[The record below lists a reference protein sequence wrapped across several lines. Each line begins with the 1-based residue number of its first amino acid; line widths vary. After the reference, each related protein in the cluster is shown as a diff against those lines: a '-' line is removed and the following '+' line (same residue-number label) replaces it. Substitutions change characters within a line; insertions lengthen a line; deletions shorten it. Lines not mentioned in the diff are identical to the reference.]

1 MLWNFNFNLPT
12 SIEFGNGKV
21 KNIGKRAKELGG
33 KKALLITDKG
43 LAQTGIL
50 EKVTASLDQEGV
62 QYIVFDEISPNP
74 KDVDCE
80 KAYHRFKDKGI
91 DLLIGLGGGS
101 SMDTAKA
108 IGTLLTNEGEL
119 RDRYGV
125 DLLDREIPPLI
136 CIPTT
141 SGTGSE
147 VTRGSVI
154 TDTVTKQKMAILDLK
169 IAPKLA
175 LVDPEL
181 TLSLPKS
188 ITAATG
194 MDALTH
200 AIEAYTCKPSQ
211 PISDALSLYAIEL
224 IAKYLPLA
232 VENGNDLEARKNM
245 LLASLVAGVAF
256 DNTDLGA
263 VHAMAEPL
271 GGLYDTPH
279 GVANSI
285 FLPYVFEFNIPSN
298 PEKHAMVATKLSA
311 NKEGKTTE
319 ELAYEGVVLLKEM
332 AAKIGIPTLRD
343 LGNVNPDDFP
353 FLAEGA
359 FEHLCT
365 QANSRELTKEDY
377 LKLFQKT
384 YEAKNTSL
392 IENV

>member
-1 MLWNFNFNLPT
+1 MIWDFNFNQPT

-50 EKVTASLDQEGV
+50 QKVTDSLDQESV
-62 QYIVFDEISPNP
+62 NYIVFDEITPNP
-74 KDVDCE
+74 KDVDCHR
-80 KAYHRFKDKGI
+80 AYQQFKDEEI

-108 IGTLLTNEGEL
+108 IGTLLTHGGEL
-119 RDRYGV
+119 RDRYGLN
-125 DLLDREIPPLI
+125 LLDREITPLI

-147 VTRGSVI
+147 VTTGSVI
-154 TDTVTKQKMAILDLK
+154 TDTVTKQKEAILDIKL
-169 IAPKLA
+169 APKLA
-175 LVDPEL
+175 ILDPEL
-181 TLSLPKS
+181 TLTLPKS

-200 AIEAYTCKPSQ
+200 AIEAYTSNIAE

-232 VENGNDLEARKNM
+232 VENGTDLEARKNM
-245 LLASLVAGVAF
+245 LVASLIAGMAF
-256 DNTDLGA
+256 DNADLGA

-285 FLPYVFEFNIPSN
+285 FLPHVFEFNIPSN
-298 PEKHAMVATKLSA
+298 LEKHAIVAEKLGA

-319 ELAYEGVVLLKEM
+319 EIAYDGVVLLKEL
-332 AAKIGIPTLRD
+332 ARKIGIPDFRD
-343 LGNVNPDDFP
+343 LSNVNPEDFP

-359 FEHLCT
+359 SVHLCT
-365 QANSRELTKEDY
+365 QANSRKVTPADY
-377 LKLFQKT
+377 LELFQKT
-384 YEAKNTSL
+384 YEAKNTTL
-392 IENV
+392 I

>member
-1 MLWNFNFNLPT
+1 MIWDFNFNLPT

-50 EKVTASLDQEGV
+50 QKVTDSLDQEGV
-62 QYIVFDEISPNP
+62 NYIVFDEITPNP
-74 KDVDCE
+74 KDVDCQR
-80 KAYHRFKDKGI
+80 AYQQFKDEEI

-108 IGTLLTNEGEL
+108 IGTLLTHGGEL

-125 DLLDREIPPLI
+125 NLLEREITPLI

-147 VTRGSVI
+147 VTTGSVI
-154 TDTVTKQKMAILDLK
+154 TDTVTKQKEAILDIKL
-169 IAPKLA
+169 APKLA
-175 LVDPEL
+175 ILDPEL
-181 TLSLPKS
+181 TLTLPKS

-200 AIEAYTCKPSQ
+200 AIEAYTSNIAE

-245 LLASLVAGVAF
+245 LVASLIAGMAF
-256 DNTDLGA
+256 DNADLGA

-285 FLPYVFEFNIPSN
+285 FLPHVFEFNIPSN
-298 PEKHAMVATKLSA
+298 PEKHAIVAEKLGA
-311 NKEGKTTE
+311 NKEGKTIE
-319 ELAYEGVVLLKEM
+319 EAAYDGVILLKEL
-332 AAKIGIPTLRD
+332 ARKIGIPDFRD
-343 LGNVNPDDFP
+343 LSNVNPEDFP

-359 FEHLCT
+359 SVHLCT
-365 QANSRELTKEDY
+365 QSNSRKVTPADY
-377 LKLFQKT
+377 LELFQKT
-384 YEAKNTSL
+384 YEAKNTTL
-392 IENV
+392 I

>member
-1 MLWNFNFNLPT
+1 MLWDFHFNLPT

-33 KKALLITDKG
+33 NKALIITDKG

-50 EKVTASLDQEGV
+50 EKITQSLDQEGV
-62 QYIVFDEISPNP
+62 NYIVYDEISPNP

-80 KAYHRFKDKGI
+80 SAYQQFKNENI

-108 IGTLLTNEGEL
+108 IGTLFTHGGEL
-119 RDRYGV
+119 RERYGV
-125 DLLDREIPPLI
+125 NLLEREIPPLI

-154 TDTVTKQKMAILDLK
+154 TDTVTKQKEAILDLK

-181 TLSLPKS
+181 TLTLPKS

-200 AIEAYTCKPSQ
+200 AIEAYTCKVAQ
-211 PISDALSLYAIEL
+211 PLSDALGLYAIEL

-232 VENGNDLEARKNM
+232 VENGHDLEARKNM
-245 LLASLVAGVAF
+245 LLGSLVAGIAF

-285 FLPYVFEFNIPSN
+285 FLPHVFEFNIPSN
-298 PEKHAMVATKLSA
+298 PEKHAMVAIKLGA
-311 NKEGKTTE
+311 NPEGKTIE
-319 ELAYEGVVLLKEM
+319 ETAYEGVVLLKEL
-332 AAKIGIPTLRD
+332 ANKIGIPSFRD
-343 LGNVNPDDFP
+343 LGKVNTEDFP

-359 FEHLCT
+359 FKHLCT
-365 QANSRELTKEDY
+365 QANSRDLTKEDY
-377 LKLFQKT
+377 LNLFQKT
-384 YEAKNTSL
+384 YEVKTTTL
-392 IENV
+392 IEN

>member
-1 MLWNFNFNLPT
+1 MMIWDFNFNIPT
-12 SIEFGNGKV
+12 SIEFGGGKV

-50 EKVTASLDQEGV
+50 QKVIDSLDQEGV
-62 QYIVFDEISPNP
+62 NYIVFDEITPNP
-74 KDVDCE
+74 KDVDCQR
-80 KAYHRFKDKGI
+80 AYEQFKDEEI

-108 IGTLLTNEGEL
+108 IGTLLTHGGEL
-119 RDRYGV
+119 RERYGV
-125 DLLDREIPPLI
+125 NLLEREITPLI

-147 VTRGSVI
+147 VTTGSVI
-154 TDTVTKQKMAILDLK
+154 TDTVTKQKEAILDIRL
-169 IAPKLA
+169 APKLA
-175 LVDPEL
+175 ILDPEL
-181 TLSLPKS
+181 TLTLPKS

-200 AIEAYTCKPSQ
+200 AIEAYTSNIAE
-211 PISDALSLYAIEL
+211 PISDALSLYSIEL

-232 VENGNDLEARKNM
+232 VENGNDLEGRKNM
-245 LLASLVAGVAF
+245 LVASLIAGMAF
-256 DNTDLGA
+256 NHADLGA

-285 FLPYVFEFNIPSN
+285 FLPHVFEFNIPSN
-298 PEKHAMVATKLSA
+298 PEKHAIVAEKLGA
-311 NKEGKTTE
+311 IKEGKTIE
-319 ELAYEGVVLLKEM
+319 ETAYEGVVLLKEL
-332 AAKIGIPTLRD
+332 ARKIGIPDFRD
-343 LGNVNPDDFP
+343 LNNVKPEDFR

-359 FEHLCT
+359 AVHLCT
-365 QANSRELTKEDY
+365 QTNSRKVTREDY
-377 LKLFQKT
+377 LTLFQKT
-384 YEAKNTSL
+384 YEAKNTTL
-392 IENV
+392 I

>member
-1 MLWNFNFNLPT
+1 MMIWDFNFNIPT
-12 SIEFGNGKV
+12 SIEFGAGKV

-50 EKVTASLDQEGV
+50 QKVTDSLDQEGV
-62 QYIVFDEISPNP
+62 NYIVFDEITPNP
-74 KDVDCE
+74 KDVDCQR
-80 KAYHRFKDKGI
+80 AYEQFKDEEI

-108 IGTLLTNEGEL
+108 IGTLLTHGGEL
-119 RDRYGV
+119 RERYGV
-125 DLLDREIPPLI
+125 NLLDQEITPLI

-147 VTRGSVI
+147 VTTGSVI
-154 TDTVTKQKMAILDLK
+154 TDTVTKQKEAILDIRL
-169 IAPKLA
+169 APKLA
-175 LVDPEL
+175 ILDPEL
-181 TLSLPKS
+181 TLTLPKS

-200 AIEAYTCKPSQ
+200 AIEAYTSNIAE
-211 PISDALSLYAIEL
+211 PISDALSLYSIEL

-232 VENGNDLEARKNM
+232 VENGNDLEGRKNM
-245 LLASLVAGVAF
+245 LVASLIAGMAF
-256 DNTDLGA
+256 NHADLGA

-285 FLPYVFEFNIPSN
+285 FLPHVFEFNIPSN
-298 PEKHAMVATKLSA
+298 LEKHAIVAEKLGA
-311 NKEGKTTE
+311 NKEGKTIE
-319 ELAYEGVVLLKEM
+319 ETAYEGVVLLKEL
-332 AAKIGIPTLRD
+332 ARKIGIPDFRD
-343 LGNVNPDDFP
+343 LNNVNPEDFP

-359 FEHLCT
+359 AVHLCT
-365 QANSRELTKEDY
+365 QTNSRKVTREDY
-377 LKLFQKT
+377 LALFQKT
-384 YEAKNTSL
+384 YEAKNTTL
-392 IENV
+392 I

>member
-1 MLWNFNFNLPT
+1 MMIWDFNFNLPT

-50 EKVTASLDQEGV
+50 QKVTDSLDQEGV
-62 QYIVFDEISPNP
+62 NYIVFDEITPNP
-74 KDVDCE
+74 KDVDCQR
-80 KAYHRFKDKGI
+80 AYQQFKDEEI

-108 IGTLLTNEGEL
+108 IGTLLTHGGEL

-125 DLLDREIPPLI
+125 NLLEREITPLI

-147 VTRGSVI
+147 VTTGSVI
-154 TDTVTKQKMAILDLK
+154 TDTVTKQKEAILDIKL
-169 IAPKLA
+169 APKLA
-175 LVDPEL
+175 ILDPEL
-181 TLSLPKS
+181 TLTLPKS

-200 AIEAYTCKPSQ
+200 AIEAYTSNIAE

-245 LLASLVAGVAF
+245 LVASLIAGMAF
-256 DNTDLGA
+256 DNADLGA

-285 FLPYVFEFNIPSN
+285 FLPHVFEFNIPSN
-298 PEKHAMVATKLSA
+298 PEKHAIVAEKLGA
-311 NKEGKTTE
+311 NKEGKTIE
-319 ELAYEGVVLLKEM
+319 EAAYDGVILLKEL
-332 AAKIGIPTLRD
+332 ARKIGIPDFRD
-343 LGNVNPDDFP
+343 LSNVNPEDFP

-359 FEHLCT
+359 SVHLCT
-365 QANSRELTKEDY
+365 QSNSRKVTPADY
-377 LKLFQKT
+377 LELFQKT
-384 YEAKNTSL
+384 YEAKNTTL
-392 IENV
+392 I

>member
-1 MLWNFNFNLPT
+1 MMIWDFNFNLPT

-50 EKVTASLDQEGV
+50 QKVTDSLDQEGV
-62 QYIVFDEISPNP
+62 NYIVFDEITPNP
-74 KDVDCE
+74 KDVDCHR
-80 KAYHRFKDKGI
+80 AYQQFKDEEI

-108 IGTLLTNEGEL
+108 IGTLLTHGGEL
-119 RDRYGV
+119 RDRYGFN
-125 DLLDREIPPLI
+125 LLEREITPLI

-147 VTRGSVI
+147 VTTGSVI
-154 TDTVTKQKMAILDLK
+154 TDTVTKQKEAILDIRL
-169 IAPKLA
+169 APKLA
-175 LVDPEL
+175 ILDPEL
-181 TLSLPKS
+181 TLTLPKS

-200 AIEAYTCKPSQ
+200 AIEAYTSNIAE
-211 PISDALSLYAIEL
+211 PISDALSLYSIEL

-232 VENGNDLEARKNM
+232 VENGNDLEGRKNM
-245 LLASLVAGVAF
+245 LVASLIAGMAF
-256 DNTDLGA
+256 NHADLGA

-285 FLPYVFEFNIPSN
+285 FLPHVFEFNIPSN
-298 PEKHAMVATKLSA
+298 PEKHAIVAEKLGA
-311 NKEGKTTE
+311 NKEGKTIE
-319 ELAYEGVVLLKEM
+319 ETAYEGVVLLKEL
-332 AAKIGIPTLRD
+332 ARKIGIPDFRD
-343 LGNVNPDDFP
+343 LNNINPEDFP

-359 FEHLCT
+359 SVHLCT
-365 QANSRELTKEDY
+365 QTNSRKVTPADY
-377 LKLFQKT
+377 LELFQKT
-384 YEAKNTSL
+384 YEAKNTTL
-392 IENV
+392 I

>member
-1 MLWNFNFNLPT
+1 MIWDFNFNLPT

-21 KNIGKRAKELGG
+21 KNIGKRAKELGR

-50 EKVTASLDQEGV
+50 QKVTDSLDQEGV
-62 QYIVFDEISPNP
+62 NYIVFDEITPNP
-74 KDVDCE
+74 KDVDCHR
-80 KAYHRFKDKGI
+80 AYQQFKDEEI

-108 IGTLLTNEGEL
+108 IGTLLTHGGEL

-125 DLLDREIPPLI
+125 NLLEREITPLI

-147 VTRGSVI
+147 VTTGSVI
-154 TDTVTKQKMAILDLK
+154 TDTVTKQKEAILDIRL
-169 IAPKLA
+169 APKLA
-175 LVDPEL
+175 ILDPEL
-181 TLSLPKS
+181 TLTLPKS

-200 AIEAYTCKPSQ
+200 AIEAYTSNIAE

-232 VENGNDLEARKNM
+232 VENGNNLEARKNM
-245 LLASLVAGVAF
+245 LVASLIAGMAF
-256 DNTDLGA
+256 NHADLGA

-285 FLPYVFEFNIPSN
+285 FLPHVFEFNIPSN
-298 PEKHAMVATKLSA
+298 PEKHAIVAEKLGA
-311 NKEGKTTE
+311 NKEGKTIE
-319 ELAYEGVVLLKEM
+319 ETAYEGVVLLKEL
-332 AAKIGIPTLRD
+332 ARKIGIPDFRD
-343 LGNVNPDDFP
+343 LNNINPEDFP

-359 FEHLCT
+359 SVHLCT
-365 QANSRELTKEDY
+365 QTNSRKVTPADY
-377 LKLFQKT
+377 LELFQKT
-384 YEAKNTSL
+384 YEAKNTIL
-392 IENV
+392 I

>member
-1 MLWNFNFNLPT
+1 MMIWDFNFNLPT

-50 EKVTASLDQEGV
+50 QKVTDSLDQESV
-62 QYIVFDEISPNP
+62 NYIVFDEITPNP
-74 KDVDCE
+74 KDVDCHR
-80 KAYHRFKDKGI
+80 AYQQFKDEEI

-108 IGTLLTNEGEL
+108 IGTLLTHGGEL
-119 RDRYGV
+119 RDRYGLN
-125 DLLDREIPPLI
+125 LLEREITPLI

-147 VTRGSVI
+147 VTTGSVI
-154 TDTVTKQKMAILDLK
+154 TDTVTKQKEAILDIKL
-169 IAPKLA
+169 APKLA
-175 LVDPEL
+175 ILDPEL
-181 TLSLPKS
+181 TLTLPKS

-200 AIEAYTCKPSQ
+200 AIEAYTSNIAE

-232 VENGNDLEARKNM
+232 VENGTDLEARKNM
-245 LLASLVAGVAF
+245 LVASLIAGMAF
-256 DNTDLGA
+256 DNADLGA

-285 FLPYVFEFNIPSN
+285 FLPHVFEFNIPSN
-298 PEKHAMVATKLSA
+298 LEKHAIVAEKLGA
-311 NKEGKTTE
+311 NKEGKTIE
-319 ELAYEGVVLLKEM
+319 ETAYDGVVLLKEL
-332 AAKIGIPTLRD
+332 ARKIGIPDFRD
-343 LGNVNPDDFP
+343 LSNVNPEDFP

-359 FEHLCT
+359 SVHLCT
-365 QANSRELTKEDY
+365 QANSRKVTPADY
-377 LKLFQKT
+377 LELFQKT
-384 YEAKNTSL
+384 YEAKNTTL
-392 IENV
+392 I

>member
-1 MLWNFNFNLPT
+1 MMIWDFNFNQPT

-50 EKVTASLDQEGV
+50 QKVTDSLDQESV
-62 QYIVFDEISPNP
+62 NYIVFDEITPNP
-74 KDVDCE
+74 KDVDCHR
-80 KAYHRFKDKGI
+80 AYQQFKDEEI

-108 IGTLLTNEGEL
+108 IGTLLTHGGEL
-119 RDRYGV
+119 RDRYGLN
-125 DLLDREIPPLI
+125 LLDREITPLI

-147 VTRGSVI
+147 VTTGSVI
-154 TDTVTKQKMAILDLK
+154 TDTVTKQKEAILDIKL
-169 IAPKLA
+169 APKLA
-175 LVDPEL
+175 ILDPEL
-181 TLSLPKS
+181 TLTLPKS

-200 AIEAYTCKPSQ
+200 AIEAYTSNIAE

-232 VENGNDLEARKNM
+232 VENGTDLEARKNM
-245 LLASLVAGVAF
+245 LVASLIAGMAF
-256 DNTDLGA
+256 DNADLGA

-285 FLPYVFEFNIPSN
+285 FLPHVFEFNIPSN
-298 PEKHAMVATKLSA
+298 LEKHAIVAEKLGA

-319 ELAYEGVVLLKEM
+319 EIAYDGVVLLKEL
-332 AAKIGIPTLRD
+332 ARKIGIPDFRD
-343 LGNVNPDDFP
+343 LSNVNPEDFP

-359 FEHLCT
+359 SVHLCT
-365 QANSRELTKEDY
+365 QANSRKVTPADY
-377 LKLFQKT
+377 LELFQKT
-384 YEAKNTSL
+384 YEAKNTTL
-392 IENV
+392 I

>member
-1 MLWNFNFNLPT
+1 MLWDFHFNLPT

-21 KNIGKRAKELGG
+21 KNIGKRVKELGG
-33 KKALLITDKG
+33 NKALIITDKG
-43 LAQTGIL
+43 LAKTGLLKTI
-50 EKVTASLDQEGV
+50 TQILDQEGIN
-62 QYIVFDEISPNP
+62 YIVYDEVSPNP

-80 KAYHRFKDKGI
+80 RAYQKFKDEYI
-91 DLLIGLGGGS
+91 DILIGIGGGS

-108 IGTLLTNEGEL
+108 IGILFTHEGEL
-119 RDRYGV
+119 REYYGV
-125 DLLDREIPPLI
+125 NLLEREITPLI

-154 TDTVTKQKMAILDLK
+154 TDTLTKQKEAILDLK

-175 LVDPEL
+175 LIDPEL
-181 TLSLPKS
+181 TLTLPKA

-200 AIEAYTCKPSQ
+200 AIEAYTCKVAQ
-211 PISDALSLYAIEL
+211 PLSDALGLYAIEL
-224 IAKYLPLA
+224 IAKYLPIA
-232 VENGNDLEARKNM
+232 VENGHDLEARKNM
-245 LLASLVAGVAF
+245 LLGSLVAGIAF

-271 GGLYDTPH
+271 GGLYNTPH

-285 FLPYVFEFNIPSN
+285 FLPHVFEFNIPSN
-298 PEKHAMVATKLSA
+298 PGKHAMIAIKLGV
-311 NKEGKTTE
+311 NPEGSTME
-319 ELAYEGVVLLKEM
+319 ETAYEGVVLLREL
-332 AAKIGIPTLRD
+332 ANKIGIPCFRD
-343 LGNVNPDDFP
+343 LDNVNPEDFP

-359 FEHLCT
+359 LKHLCT
-365 QANSRELTKEDY
+365 QANSRDLTKEDY

-384 YEAKNTSL
+384 YEVKNATF
-392 IENV
+392 N

>member
-1 MLWNFNFNLPT
+1 MMSWDFNFNLPT

-50 EKVTASLDQEGV
+50 QKVTDSLDQESV
-62 QYIVFDEISPNP
+62 NYIVFDEITPNP
-74 KDVDCE
+74 KDVDCHR
-80 KAYHRFKDKGI
+80 AYQQFKDEEI

-108 IGTLLTNEGEL
+108 IGTLLTHGGEL
-119 RDRYGV
+119 RDRYGLN
-125 DLLDREIPPLI
+125 LLEREITPLI

-147 VTRGSVI
+147 VTTGSVI
-154 TDTVTKQKMAILDLK
+154 TDTVTKQKEAILDIKL
-169 IAPKLA
+169 APKLA
-175 LVDPEL
+175 ILDPEL
-181 TLSLPKS
+181 TLTLPKS

-200 AIEAYTCKPSQ
+200 AIEAYTSNIAE

-232 VENGNDLEARKNM
+232 VENGTDLEARKNM
-245 LLASLVAGVAF
+245 LVASLIAGMAF
-256 DNTDLGA
+256 DNADLGA

-285 FLPYVFEFNIPSN
+285 FLPHVFEFNIPSN
-298 PEKHAMVATKLSA
+298 LEKHAIVAEKLGA
-311 NKEGKTTE
+311 NKEGKTIE
-319 ELAYEGVVLLKEM
+319 ETAYDGVVLLKEL
-332 AAKIGIPTLRD
+332 ARKIGIPDFRD
-343 LGNVNPDDFP
+343 LSNVNPQDFL

-359 FEHLCT
+359 SVHLCT
-365 QANSRELTKEDY
+365 QANSRKVTPADY
-377 LKLFQKT
+377 LELFQKT
-384 YEAKNTSL
+384 YEAKNTTL
-392 IENV
+392 I

>member
-1 MLWNFNFNLPT
+1 MIWNFNFNLPT

-50 EKVTASLDQEGV
+50 QKVTDSLDQESV
-62 QYIVFDEISPNP
+62 NYIVFDEITPNP
-74 KDVDCE
+74 KDVDCHR
-80 KAYHRFKDKGI
+80 AYQQFKDEEI

-108 IGTLLTNEGEL
+108 IGTLLTHGGEL
-119 RDRYGV
+119 RDRYGLN
-125 DLLDREIPPLI
+125 LLEREITPLI

-147 VTRGSVI
+147 VTTGSVI
-154 TDTVTKQKMAILDLK
+154 TDTVTKQKEAILDIKL
-169 IAPKLA
+169 APKLA
-175 LVDPEL
+175 ILDPEL
-181 TLSLPKS
+181 TLTLPKS

-200 AIEAYTCKPSQ
+200 AIEAYTSNIAE

-245 LLASLVAGVAF
+245 LVASLIAGMAF
-256 DNTDLGA
+256 DNADLGA

-285 FLPYVFEFNIPSN
+285 FLPHVFEFNIPSN
-298 PEKHAMVATKLSA
+298 LEKHAIVAEKLGA
-311 NKEGKTTE
+311 NKVGKTIE
-319 ELAYEGVVLLKEM
+319 ETAYDGVVLLKEL
-332 AAKIGIPTLRD
+332 ARKIGIPDFRD
-343 LGNVNPDDFP
+343 LGNVNPEDFP

-359 FEHLCT
+359 SVHLCT
-365 QANSRELTKEDY
+365 QANSRKVTPADY
-377 LKLFQKT
+377 LELFQKT
-384 YEAKNTSL
+384 YEAKNTTL
-392 IENV
+392 I